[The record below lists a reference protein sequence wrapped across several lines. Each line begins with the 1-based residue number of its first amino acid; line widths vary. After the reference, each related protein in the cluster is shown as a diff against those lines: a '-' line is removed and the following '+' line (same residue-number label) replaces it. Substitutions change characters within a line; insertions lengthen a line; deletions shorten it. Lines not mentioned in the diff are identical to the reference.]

1 MRSEKIVGN
10 VEQRKYFIKSRETQ
24 YIHRKPINYD
34 FGIRFLISDEAK
46 YSF

>member
-10 VEQRKYFIKSRETQ
+10 VEQRKYFSSQERRSRT
-24 YIHRKPINYD
+24 PINYD

>member
-1 MRSEKIVGN
+1 MWNRENI
-10 VEQRKYFIKSRETQ
+10 FKSREAQ

>member
-10 VEQRKYFIKSRETQ
+10 VEQRKYFSSQERRS
-24 YIHRKPINYD
+24 IHRKPINYD